1 MTAALVAETRKAT
14 ASVVVRSATALLVV
28 GIVALSAAMS
38 LAVDSGNEQVQAKLG
53 PIADEK
59 GWTRLIGLVSMIS
72 APAGL
77 LGFGVVLS
85 WIIGREFADGTVSGL
100 FALPVPRRAIATAK
114 LAVFWAWTVMVAAAL
129 AAACTLLG
137 FVLGYGAPDSAV
149 IPGLLRLWAVGVL
162 TGLLAIPAGWVATVG
177 RGLLPGVAT
186 TIVLITF
193 GQILVVAGTG
203 PWFPVATPAL
213 WAVSPRDVTWVHL
226 ALVPLASLLFA
237 GLTTRTWHRLQLDR

>member
-1 MTAALVAETRKAT
+1 MTATLVAETRKAT

-100 FALPVPRRAIATAK
+100 FALPVPRRTIATAK
-114 LAVFWAWTVMVAAAL
+114 LAVFWAWTVIVAAAL

-149 IPGLLRLWAVGVL
+149 IPGLLR
-162 TGLLAIPAGWVATVG
+162 
-177 RGLLPGVAT
+177 RGPSAC
-186 TIVLITF
+186 
-193 GQILVVAGTG
+193 
-203 PWFPVATPAL
+203 
-213 WAVSPRDVTWVHL
+213 
-226 ALVPLASLLFA
+226 
-237 GLTTRTWHRLQLDR
+237 